1 MASEIERRKKGESEV
16 IKLRVKSGDGI
27 WLEFNPRVVSSVG
40 ERRQSAL
47 RSAPLSLAARVPSR
61 QTTAVNRLSPV
72 LRLGDHLVFNF
83 GSCNI

>member
-1 MASEIERRKKGESEV
+1 MEEGRERGNKTES
-16 IKLRVKSGDGI
+16 KI
-27 WLEFNPRVVSSVG
+27 WRWYLEFNPRVVSSVG

-83 GSCNI
+83 GSLFIDNL